1 LKRRPSAVK
10 PSPSS
15 AGNRYVA
22 LLRAINVGGHTVTME
37 QLRGVFQSLG
47 LANVQTFIASGN
59 VIFESPATA
68 AELEPVIEG
77 GLQKALGYPVL
88 TFLRSRN
95 EMTAVAACSAFAE
108 ADLAGASV
116 YVVFLKDRPGRAAA
130 TKVLALGTDLDGF
143 HVRGREVYWLRR
155 KVKERA
161 GDPFPPIE
169 RMLGVP
175 GTSRNVTTV
184 RKIAAKFCQ

>member
-1 LKRRPSAVK
+1 LKRHASAAK

-15 AGNRYVA
+15 SGNRYVA

-37 QLRGVFQSLG
+37 QLRAVFQSLR

-59 VIFESPATA
+59 VIFESPAA
-68 AELEPVIEG
+68 AAALEPVIEG

-88 TFLRSRN
+88 TFVRSRT
-95 EMTAVAACSAFAE
+95 EMTAVAAHSAFAE
-108 ADLAGASV
+108 EDLTGASV

-130 TKVLALGTDLDGF
+130 TKVLALGTDLDDF
-143 HVRGREVYWLRR
+143 DVRGREVYWLRR
-155 KVKERA
+155 KAKERA

-169 RMLGVP
+169 RVLGLP

-184 RKIAAKFCQ
+184 RRIAAKFCQ